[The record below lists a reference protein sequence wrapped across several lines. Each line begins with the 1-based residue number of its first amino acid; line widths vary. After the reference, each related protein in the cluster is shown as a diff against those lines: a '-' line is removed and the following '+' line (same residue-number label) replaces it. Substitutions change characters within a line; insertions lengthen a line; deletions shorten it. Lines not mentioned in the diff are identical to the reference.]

1 MEMNRMKRFVVVG
14 RIISILSIISLICA
28 CTSPKIKTL
37 GLIAPAEH
45 TLITI
50 APDFTLK
57 VSGDTINKSYPLLR
71 NGKIF
76 PIVGILRVDG
86 KSYHFWGGDSLRIL
100 PLAAL
105 SGDSIGWQGK
115 YSYLYPGKGW
125 EKKEYNDSLW
135 NEGEGAFGSLHGNYP
150 VHTAWEGNNI
160 FVRRKFEI
168 KDKKAFEGH
177 KLYARYICDD
187 KMTLYCNGEYLL
199 GKGHSIPQPE
209 CLLLKDKDIAKIVN
223 GENVLAAHGQNN
235 MKLTLLDFGLYLEN
249 RTYSDAEHAILS
261 QTDVEATQTHYV
273 FQCGDVELKIDF
285 TSPSLSGKWDLTGW
299 PVGFISYQINSKSKE
314 QHSVDILFDVDMEWM
329 FGKRKVDSWIEQDW
343 RFVKTDS
350 LYLGM
355 LDKETTY
362 SCDDGHVI
370 LSQKLYTKNKDKGV
384 LIIGYEEGQVLQ
396 YVGEC
401 LRPLWKRDM
410 NNNIKELMISVGNRY
425 EEISEECGKI
435 DYLWNRKAYHIFDKN
450 LAGIFLPA
458 YRNFISSHRFV
469 CSPENKLY
477 CFGDSL
483 CNVREAYDSFPILK
497 FYKRID
503 WMKAL
508 MNPIFDY
515 CEEIHWK
522 KKYPPYDI
530 GLYPI
535 ASKQVMKD
543 DHAVEVA
550 ANMLIMIA
558 MIVELEQDVS
568 YADLHWRQLSM
579 WAEYLQESI
588 QRLTLPSEDLLD
600 ENDERVKCV
609 LGLKAYYR
617 MIQYRRGND

>member
-1 MEMNRMKRFVVVG
+1 MCACSFPKNKN
-14 RIISILSIISLICA
+14 LSLIA
-28 CTSPKIKTL
+28 ST
-37 GLIAPAEH
+37 EH
-45 TLITI
+45 TLLAIT
-50 APDFTLK
+50 PDFTLK
-57 VSGDTINKSYPLLR
+57 VSGDTINKTYPLLR
-71 NGKIF
+71 NDNKF
-76 PIVGILRVDG
+76 PIIGILRVDG
-86 KSYHFWGGDSLRIL
+86 KSFRFWGGDSLRII
-100 PLAAL
+100 PIAAL
-105 SGDSIGWQGK
+105 SDDSAGWQGK

-135 NEGEGAFGSLHGNYP
+135 NESEGAFGTLDGNYP
-150 VHTAWEGNNI
+150 VYTAWERNNI
-160 FVRRKFEI
+160 FVRRIFRL
-168 KDKKAFEGH
+168 KDKKSFEEQ

-199 GKGHSIPQPE
+199 GKDQYIPQPE
-209 CLLLKDKDIAKIVN
+209 CRLLKDKDIAMIVN
-223 GENVLAAHGQNN
+223 GENVLAAHGDNN
-235 MKLTLLDFGLYLEN
+235 VGWALLDFGLYLEN
-249 RTYSDAEHAILS
+249 KTYSDADLAILT
-261 QTDVEATQTHYV
+261 QMDVQATQTQYV

-355 LDKETTY
+355 LDNETTY

-370 LSQKLYTKNKDKGV
+370 LSQKLCTKNKDKGV

-401 LRPLWKRDM
+401 LRPLWKREM

-425 EEISEECGKI
+425 KEISEECGKI

-508 MNPIFDY
+508 LNPIFDY
-515 CEEIHWK
+515 CEDIHWK

-535 ASKQVMKD
+535 ASKQMMKD

-550 ANMLIMIA
+550 ANMLIMTA

-568 YADLHWRQLSM
+568 YADLHWRQLST

-588 QRLTLPSEDLLD
+588 KRLTFPSEDLLE

-617 MIQYRRGND
+617 IIQYRRGND